1 MSKNLITEYDY
12 KDDSIKTYQIIREYD
27 DGRIQAMNDG
37 SGVVLEIKGMDHA
50 TKYCSILNANAVG
63 CSYKIRTS

>member
-27 DGRIQAMNDG
+27 DGRIQVLNDG
-37 SGVVLEIKGMDHA
+37 AGVVLEIKGMEHA
-50 TKYCSILNANAVG
+50 ISYVSTLNANAVG
-63 CSYKIRTS
+63 CSYKFRTS